1 MKKGFYYT
9 SLIILWV
16 AVVFLLAILL
26 ILFGLVPTNFGFGYS
41 LGTACGYPQL
51 WIMAVGIMLLLRP
64 IVWRIFIKESKTFKN
79 SAAIIILIVGIIWLS
94 MNIGARILKNQATES
109 LIEQYE
115 P

>member
-9 SLIILWV
+9 SLIVLWV
-16 AVVFLLAILL
+16 VVVFLLAILF

-41 LGTACGYPQL
+41 LGTACGHPQL
-51 WIMAVGIMLLLRP
+51 WIMAIGIVLLLRP

-79 SAAIIILIVGIIWLS
+79 SAAITILIVGIIWLS
-94 MNIGARILKNQATES
+94 MNIGARILNDKVTES